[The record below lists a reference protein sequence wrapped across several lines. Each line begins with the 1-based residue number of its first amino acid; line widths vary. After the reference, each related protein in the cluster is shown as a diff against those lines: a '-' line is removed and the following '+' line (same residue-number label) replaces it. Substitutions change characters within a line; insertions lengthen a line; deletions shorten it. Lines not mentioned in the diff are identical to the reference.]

1 MENVLQNPAIA
12 GFERVKTLLEPDA
25 QIMGEEIEVIFSA
38 GKKDDLI
45 LLFFSGHGIK
55 DDRGKLYFA
64 TNNTR
69 KKDNGNLIWSTAVA
83 LAKIN

>member
-45 LLFFSGHGIK
+45 LLFFLVMELRMTEVNCISLLIT
-55 DDRGKLYFA
+55 LV
-64 TNNTR
+64 
-69 KKDNGNLIWSTAVA
+69 KKTMEI
-83 LAKIN
+83 